1 MARVGIGVPVYNG
14 GPMLADSLE
23 CLRTQSFEDFEV
35 VIGDNA
41 SDDET
46 ADICSDFTNRDSRFR
61 HLRRPENLG
70 SLGNFQDLRAQSSAE
85 LFCWR
90 AYDDLSATD
99 FLEHLVGLFDA
110 RPDTK
115 LAVCEV
121 HSETDDGGRVRMT
134 RYLPPKSNSRIGRIR
149 HELFKSHASW
159 IYGLW
164 HRETLVDLQDR
175 VHREYPHAWGW
186 DHLTLLPVI
195 LDGQVA
201 GTNQTH
207 FTQRILRRGTTKAER
222 KAKLPGLAALKALRA
237 DFAKTSTDIV
247 EERDWTSSEKMAL
260 RLLLP
265 AYIDRRGYSRMKL
278 VRRAMRLRLGI
289 GEEKP

>member
-14 GPMLADSLE
+14 GPVLADSLE

-46 ADICSDFTNRDSRFR
+46 ADICSDLVSKDSRFR
-61 HLRRPENLG
+61 HLRRPENIG
-70 SLGNFQDLRAQSSAE
+70 SLGNFQDLRAQSDAE

-90 AYDDLSATD
+90 AYDDLSAAN
-99 FLEHLVGLFDA
+99 FLECLVGLFDA
-110 RPDTK
+110 NPDTK

-121 HSETDDGGRVRMT
+121 RSETDDGHSRVT
-134 RYLPPKSNSRIGRIR
+134 KYTPPKSKSRIGRIR

-164 HRETLVDLQDR
+164 LRETLVDLQDR

-186 DHLTLLPVI
+186 DHLTLLPMI
-195 LDGQVA
+195 LDGKIA
-201 GTNQTH
+201 GSNDTH
-207 FTQRILRRGTTKAER
+207 FIQRILRAGTTKAER
-222 KAKLPGLAALKALRA
+222 KAKMPGLSEMKALRA
-237 DFAKTSTDIV
+237 NFSKTTHDIV
-247 EERDWTSSEKMAL
+247 GERDWTASEKMAL
-260 RLLLP
+260 NLILP

-278 VRRAMRLRLGI
+278 LRRAARLRLHLGK
-289 GEEKP
+289 EKP